1 MQGYCRWPD
10 LDIETIAA
18 LVKPI
23 CQRGPGRVNEL
34 SPGKRSGVPMRAIL
48 DVLLVVLQLYTYV
61 IIAAVILSWLVAVR
75 VVNRYNDVVRSIWNL
90 VTALTEPLL
99 SRIRGTVPNL
109 GGIDISPLILLLLIF
124 LLERII
130 EEYIYPNVF

>member
-1 MQGYCRWPD
+1 
-10 LDIETIAA
+10 
-18 LVKPI
+18 
-23 CQRGPGRVNEL
+23 
-34 SPGKRSGVPMRAIL
+34 MRAIL

-61 IIAAVILSWLVAVR
+61 IIAAVILSWLVAFH
-75 VVNRYNDVVRSIWNL
+75 VVNRYNEVVRSIWNL

-99 SRIRGTVPNL
+99 RPIRGMAPNL

-124 LLERII
+124 FLERVV